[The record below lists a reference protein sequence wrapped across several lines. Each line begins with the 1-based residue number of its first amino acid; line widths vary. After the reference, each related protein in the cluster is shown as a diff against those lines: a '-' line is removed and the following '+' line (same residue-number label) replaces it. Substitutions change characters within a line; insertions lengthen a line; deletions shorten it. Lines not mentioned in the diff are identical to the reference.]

1 MESHLDA
8 QNDKLQRQELRNREL
23 ENERCLAKE
32 LKAAKNKHMEHLEAQ
47 VQQLE
52 TTIKTCQSS
61 RDALQSQLDTLRKE
75 VDAEDA
81 SIRDRT
87 AQATGDTEKLVQQ
100 EELAKGQRLL
110 IEERDG
116 ARTELEH
123 YRTLADSRKTSSDNW
138 MNLCQERDRA
148 LLRFENQVADLLQE
162 LKATRNQET
171 NLERARDNSSDG
183 LRDAQQTIQAQSQSI
198 DSLQQSAWAMAKLV
212 MAQCPPGLE
221 WQSIMERI
229 DWNSEVV
236 VALPT
241 HSPWKVQKTWSK
253 DPILAVGNRTESLT
267 SLLLLIVASV
277 EARSLAGMVSYL
289 SAIQMRLNEES
300 ECIVPVVKLFL
311 DAVSVCI
318 ELEGAH
324 AFQIFLLL
332 QVAERIG
339 RAWPVVQDT
348 VDEVTHR
355 GGSHERASSISR
367 SVALWG
373 QGQRLAPLDCE
384 TSIQY
389 QDWTLVGFFR
399 KPNGILLLGDSEL
412 RWADHDFFELII
424 KGVTVGEGNDEIEF
438 EVEGQNWNWWVDHIL

>member
-23 ENERCLAKE
+23 ENERRLAKE

-47 VQQLE
+47 VRQLE

-87 AQATGDTEKLVQQ
+87 AQATGDAEKL
-100 EELAKGQRLL
+100 
-110 IEERDG
+110 RDG

-123 YRTLADSRKTSSDNW
+123 YRKLADSRKTSSDNW
-138 MNLCQERDRA
+138 MTLCQERDRA
-148 LLRFENQVADLLQE
+148 LLRFEKEVADLLQE
-162 LKATRNQET
+162 LKAARNQEA
-171 NLERARDNSSDG
+171 NLERARDNSSDE
-183 LRDAQQTIQAQSQSI
+183 LRNAQETIQAQSQSI
-198 DSLQQSAWAMAKLV
+198 DSLQQSACTMAKLV

-221 WQSIMERI
+221 WPRIMERI
-229 DWNSEVV
+229 DWNCEVV

-253 DPILAVGNRTESLT
+253 DPMLAVDERTESLT

-277 EARSLAGMVSYL
+277 EARSLAGIVSYL

-300 ECIVPVVKLFL
+300 ECIVSVVKLFL

-332 QVAERIG
+332 QVTERIG

-348 VDEVTHR
+348 VDQVTHR
-355 GGSHERASSISR
+355 GRSHELASSISR
-367 SVALWG
+367 SVVLWG
-373 QGQRLAPLDCE
+373 QGQRLGSLDCE

-412 RWADHDFFELII
+412 RWADHDFFEII
-424 KGVTVGEGNDEIEF
+424 TKGVTVGEGNDEIEF
-438 EVEGQNWNWWVDHIL
+438 EVEGQDWNWWVEHIL